1 MAQILILD
9 DDALTL
15 KSMGK
20 IIEKMGY
27 TAHLVSDK
35 PSALN
40 ALHAN
45 QFDLVI
51 SDLYSPRREDG
62 LSFVE
67 SIGYL
72 DYKPAILMVTGFSA
86 TENVVDAMKAGADD
100 FIPKGFSSAELQTKV
115 NKLLDIR
122 RRDQWFQ
129 ITNHIKEKRLRREF
143 WDYTLIGSSPIIQQ
157 IRQKT
162 EKIARS
168 KHIVCLIEGETGTGK
183 ELIARVIHRQSLHKD
198 GPFVVLSC
206 DNMTEANF
214 EQELFGFEESAF
226 PDAVASQKGKL
237 ELAHGG
243 TLLLDM
249 VDSLN
254 HAQQKKLLHLF
265 EETYFNRIG
274 GYKPIYSNAFII
286 ATSKNDLRE
295 EVQKNDFS
303 EAVFYRLNVVKIYIP
318 PLRKH
323 TEDIP
328 ELIFEFL
335 KRFNEQHNSNLQISD
350 AAIALLKDYQFPGNI
365 RELKNILECAAILTE
380 GDVVEPSDIQ
390 IGQTEIKPT
399 TSEPISS
406 TGSYH
411 ELLRKFEREQ
421 LSSAFAE
428 NGRSIAKT
436 AQALGLSESELK
448 QKLKNLGII

>member
-9 DDALTL
+9 DDSLTL

-27 TAHLVSDK
+27 TAHLVNDR
-35 PSALN
+35 PSAMA
-40 ALHAN
+40 ALQAN

-51 SDLYSPRREDG
+51 SDLYCPRREDG

-100 FIPKGFSSAELQTKV
+100 FIPKGFSSAELQGKV
-115 NKLLDIR
+115 SKLLDIR

-143 WDYTLIGSSPIIQQ
+143 WDYHLIGNSPAIQQ
-157 IRQKT
+157 IRHKT
-162 EKIARS
+162 DKIAGS

-183 ELIARVIHRQSLHKD
+183 ELVARVIHRNSQHKD
-198 GPFVVLSC
+198 GPFVALNC
-206 DNMTEANF
+206 DNLTETSF
-214 EQELFGFEESAF
+214 EQELFGFEASAF
-226 PDAVASQKGKL
+226 PDAVSSQKGKL

-249 VDSLN
+249 VDCLDS
-254 HAQQKKLLHLF
+254 AQQKKLLHLF

-286 ATSKNDLRE
+286 ATSKKDLRE
-295 EVQKNDFS
+295 EVAKGRFS
-303 EAVFYRLNVVKIYIP
+303 EAVFYRLNVVKIRIP
-318 PLRKH
+318 PLREH
-323 TEDIP
+323 PEDIP
-328 ELIFEFL
+328 ELIQEFL
-335 KRFNEQHNSNLQISD
+335 QRFNEQHDSQLEIS
-350 AAIALLKDYQFPGNI
+350 AAAVALLRNYHFPGNI

-380 GDVVEPSDIQ
+380 GRVIEPSDIQ
-390 IGQTEIKPT
+390 ISNISPETVPDT
-399 TSEPISS
+399 PSEA
-406 TGSYH
+406 GGYH

-421 LSSAFAE
+421 ISRAFLA
-428 NGRSIAKT
+428 NGKNIAQT
-436 AQALGLSESELK
+436 ARALNLSEPELQ
-448 QKLKNLGII
+448 QKLKELQII